1 MHFSLNLA
9 FGSASERR
17 SDSDA
22 EVDAKVASSMLW
34 RRHLRSFQAVFAVS
48 VCASTLCC
56 ASSGFDGRV
65 YHDGD
70 MRFRVGQVPGSWRA
84 IEVDD
89 ARLAFRDDTANATVA
104 LNGRCK
110 VDGDDVPLASLTQH
124 LFLEFTDRTQVS
136 QAPVSLDGREA
147 LRTEVNAA
155 LDGVKKQYLV
165 YVLKKD
171 GCVYDFMYIADQS
184 ADAASR
190 ARFEQ
195 FVQGFATLD

>member
-1 MHFSLNLA
+1 
-9 FGSASERR
+9 
-17 SDSDA
+17 
-22 EVDAKVASSMLW
+22 MLW
-34 RRHLRSFQAVFAVS
+34 RRHLRFFEATVPLLA
-48 VCASTLCC
+48 CLSTLSC

-70 MRFRVGQVPGSWRA
+70 MRFRVGQVPNSWRA
-84 IEVDD
+84 IDLD
-89 ARLAFRDDTANATVA
+89 YARLAFRDDAANASVA

-124 LFLEFTDRTQVS
+124 LFLQFTDRTQVS

-147 LRTEVNAA
+147 LRTEIRAS

-171 GCVYDFMYIADQS
+171 GCVYDFMYIADEN
-184 ADAASR
+184 ADAGSR
-190 ARFEQ
+190 AEFERF
-195 FVQGFATLD
+195 VSGFNTLE